1 MKKYLKLES
10 LRTADVPPELD
21 LRILAAGRMRQTA
34 LRRRKR
40 LRLAA
45 GGAAAAAALVAA
57 AGIGV
62 LPGFDASSRSVREDS
77 AALAA
82 MSDWTNVEQAGY
94 NLASEISSSSSF
106 FELADTRSN
115 FEV

>member
-10 LRTADVPPELD
+10 LRCADVPPELD
-21 LRILAAGRMRQTA
+21 LRILAAGKMRQTA
-34 LRRRKR
+34 LRRRRR
-40 LRLAA
+40 LRLVA
-45 GGAAAAAALVAA
+45 GGLAAAAAFLVA

-62 LPGFDASSRSVREDS
+62 LPGAHSPRAVRDDR

-94 NLASEISSSSSF
+94 NLASEIGSGSSF
-106 FELADTRSN
+106 FELTDNRAN

>member
-10 LRTADVPPELD
+10 LCSADVPPELD
-21 LRILAAGRMRQTA
+21 LRILAASKMRQTA
-34 LRRRKR
+34 LRRRRR

-45 GGAAAAAALVAA
+45 GGFAAAAAFLVAA
-57 AGIGV
+57 GVGV
-62 LPGFDASSRSVREDS
+62 LPGLHSPRSVREDS

-94 NLASEISSSSSF
+94 NLASEISGSSSF
-106 FELADTRSN
+106 FELADSRTN

>member
-34 LRRRKR
+34 LRRKR